1 MKDSLLYKKLGLER
15 ALSNAPYYCG
25 TFEKMFHASLR
36 IEAWEQYGEGYT
48 PSYVEISCPLL
59 TNGQAVFYASGNEF
73 SLATIKKI
81 LNTLR
86 KCLEFYK

>member
-1 MKDSLLYKKLGLER
+1 MRDVDLYESLGLER

-59 TNGQAVFYASGNEF
+59 TNGQAVFYASGNSF
-73 SLATIKKI
+73 SPAKIKQILGTI
-81 LNTLR
+81 R